1 MRVRYFTFP
10 LQSRVIQKR
19 TGCLG
24 FGYKGDPS
32 SGGANDRHSG
42 LKLEAGGTC
51 FPCQAHIHMHMNIG
65 GWVDSPETT
74 VKIVYGEYTS
84 KFPVQVFSGIDSE
97 DETDGEDDS
106 DIHRGF
112 TR

>member
-1 MRVRYFTFP
+1 
-10 LQSRVIQKR
+10 
-19 TGCLG
+19 
-24 FGYKGDPS
+24 
-32 SGGANDRHSG
+32 
-42 LKLEAGGTC
+42 
-51 FPCQAHIHMHMNIG
+51 MNIG

-106 DIHRGF
+106 DIL
-112 TR
+112 